1 MKAFIIDQ
9 YKKTAA
15 RRIGEMPMPALKD
28 DAVLVKV
35 HAASINPLDSKIAA
49 GEFKPILPYRT
60 PFILGHD
67 LAGVVEQVGSA
78 VKRFKPGDAVF
89 GRPRD
94 GHIGTFAEFIAV
106 SEADLAP
113 KPTNLTM
120 EEAASIPLVGLTAWQ
135 VLVECAQVKAGQKVL
150 IHAGSGGFGTIAIQ
164 LARHL
169 GAEVATTAGPSSQ
182 ALVMS
187 LGADVAVN
195 YKTEQFETMLDGY
208 DVVINTLDKAT
219 LEKSVGVLKPGGQ
232 LISISGPPDV
242 GFAKDKGLSPVLG
255 FVMRALSYGI
265 RRKTKHHDVRYVFH
279 FMHASGEQLEKLT
292 PLLEGCTIRPV
303 IDRVFPFAEIADAF
317 TYVESGHAKG
327 KVVISIA

>member
-9 YKKTAA
+9 YKEATA
-15 RRIGEMPMPALKD
+15 RRIGAMPMPEIGD

-35 HAASINPLDSKIAA
+35 HATSINPLDCKLAA

-67 LAGVVEQVGSA
+67 LAGTVERVGSA

-94 GHIGTFAEFIAV
+94 GSIGTFAEFIAV
-106 SEADLAP
+106 NEADLAA

-135 VLVECAQVKAGQKVL
+135 VLVERARVKAGQKVL

-164 LARHL
+164 LAKHL
-169 GAEVATTAGPSSQ
+169 GAHVATTTGPSNQ
-182 ALVMS
+182 TLVMR
-187 LGADVAVN
+187 LGADVAVD
-195 YKTEQFETMLDGY
+195 YRSERFETELAGY

-219 LEKSVGVLKPGGQ
+219 LEKSVGVLKPDGQ
-232 LISISGPPDV
+232 LISISGPPD
-242 GFAKDKGLSPVLG
+242 GDFAKEKGLNPILRV
-255 FVMRALSYGI
+255 VMRVLSLGI
-265 RRKTKHHDVRYVFH
+265 RRKAARQNVHYAFH
-279 FMHASGEQLEKLT
+279 FMHASGVQLEKLT
-292 PLLEGCTIRPV
+292 PLLEDNTIRPV
-303 IDRVFPFAEIADAF
+303 IDRVFPFDEIANALA
-317 TYVESGHAKG
+317 YVESGRAKG
-327 KVVISIA
+327 KVVVSIV

>member
-9 YKKTAA
+9 YKKAAA
-15 RRIGEMPMPALKD
+15 RRIGEMPVPELEH

-35 HAASINPLDSKIAA
+35 HAASINPLDVKLVA
-49 GEFKPILPYRT
+49 GEFKSILPYRT

-67 LAGVVEQVGSA
+67 LAGVVERVGSA

-94 GHIGTFAEFIAV
+94 GRIGTFAEFIAV
-106 SEADLAP
+106 NEADLAL

-135 VLVECAQVKAGQKVL
+135 VLIERAQIKAGQKVL

-164 LARHL
+164 LAKYL
-169 GAEVATTAGPSSQ
+169 GAEVATTAGPSNQ
-182 ALVMS
+182 ALVTS

-232 LISISGPPDV
+232 LISISGPPDAD
-242 GFAKDKGLSPVLG
+242 FAREKGLNPILR
-255 FVMRALSYGI
+255 FVVGALSSGI
-265 RRKTKHHDVRYVFH
+265 RRKARLHNVRYAFH
-279 FMHASGEQLEKLT
+279 FMHASGEQLEQLT
-292 PLLEGCTIRPV
+292 PLLEAGTIRTV
-303 IDRVFPFAEIADAF
+303 IDRVFPFAEIADAL